1 MGIDSDNLFS
11 ALVGALL
18 ALLLTTGYT
27 EIRQR
32 RQGVRECAELARLL
46 VHELTRNE
54 DQNTVR
60 TREQP
65 AANGEKQE
73 EVLSVTG
80 ENRPSLQAWME
91 VRTRLAQLMKREDFN
106 ALDEYYS
113 ILQSLVD
120 RLGSSDNLIETASL
134 PFLSSTQRWQKR
146 TEEVKALLKLYAE
159 PKQRKTLLG
168 F

>member
-1 MGIDSDNLFS
+1 MGIESDNLFS

-27 EIRQR
+27 EIRGR
-32 RQGVRECAELARLL
+32 RQGVRECAELAGLL

-65 AANGEKQE
+65 AANGEEQE

-91 VRTRLAQLMKREDFN
+91 VRIRLAQLMKREDFN

-120 RLGSSDNLIETASL
+120 RLGSSDNLMERASL
-134 PFLSSTQRWQKR
+134 RLLSPTQRWEKR

-159 PKQRKTLLG
+159 PRRRKTLLG

>member
-1 MGIDSDNLFS
+1 MGIGSDNLFS

-27 EIRQR
+27 EIRER
-32 RQGVRECAELARLL
+32 RQGVRECAGLARLL
-46 VHELTRNE
+46 LYEFRRNE
-54 DQNTVR
+54 YLKTVR

-65 AANGEKQE
+65 AANGEEQ

-91 VRTRLAQLMKREDFN
+91 VRARLAQLMKREDFN

-113 ILQSLVD
+113 TLQSLVD
-120 RLGSSDNLIETASL
+120 RLGSSENLVETTSL
-134 PFLSSTQRWQKR
+134 PFLSPTQRWEKR

-159 PKQRKTLLG
+159 PRRRETLLG

>member
-1 MGIDSDNLFS
+1 MGIGSDNLFS

-27 EIRQR
+27 EIRER
-32 RQGVRECAELARLL
+32 RQGVRECAGLARLL
-46 VHELTRNE
+46 VHEVTRNE
-54 DQNTVR
+54 DQNTVG

-65 AANGEKQE
+65 AANGEEQ

-91 VRTRLAQLMKREDFN
+91 VRARLAQLMKREDFN

-120 RLGSSDNLIETASL
+120 RLGSSDNLMEMASL
-134 PFLSSTQRWQKR
+134 PFLSPTQRWEKR
-146 TEEVKALLKLYAE
+146 TQEVKALLKLYAE
-159 PKQRKTLLG
+159 PRRRKTLLG

>member
-1 MGIDSDNLFS
+1 VGIDSDNLFS

-18 ALLLTTGYT
+18 ALLLTTAYT

-32 RQGVRECAELARLL
+32 RQGVRECAGLARLL
-46 VHELTRNE
+46 VHEVTRN
-54 DQNTVR
+54 DDLNTVR

-65 AANGEKQE
+65 ATNGEEQE
-73 EVLSVTG
+73 EVLSATG

-106 ALDEYYS
+106 VLDEYYS
-113 ILQSLVD
+113 TLQSLVD

-134 PFLSSTQRWQKR
+134 RFLSPTQRWQKR

-159 PKQRKTLLG
+159 PRQRKTLLG

>member
-18 ALLLTTGYT
+18 ALLLISGYT

-32 RQGVRECAELARLL
+32 RQGVRECAGLARLL
-46 VHELTRNE
+46 LYEFRRNE
-54 DQNTVR
+54 YLKTVR

-65 AANGEKQE
+65 AANGEEQ

-91 VRTRLAQLMKREDFN
+91 VRARLAQLMKREDFN

-113 ILQSLVD
+113 TLQSLVD
-120 RLGSSDNLIETASL
+120 RLGSSENLVETASL
-134 PFLSSTQRWQKR
+134 PFLSTTQHWEKR

-159 PKQRKTLLG
+159 PRRRKTLLG

>member
-1 MGIDSDNLFS
+1 MGIESDNLFS

-27 EIRQR
+27 EIRER
-32 RQGVRECAELARLL
+32 RQGVWECAGLARLL
-46 VHELTRNE
+46 VHEVTRNE
-54 DQNTVR
+54 DQNTVA
-60 TREQP
+60 TSEQP
-65 AANGEKQE
+65 AANGEEQ

-91 VRTRLAQLMKREDFN
+91 VRARLAQLMKREDFN

-120 RLGSSDNLIETASL
+120 RHGSSDNLMETASL
-134 PFLSSTQRWQKR
+134 PFLSPTQRWEKR
-146 TEEVKALLKLYAE
+146 TEEVKALLKLYAV
-159 PKQRKTLLG
+159 PRRRKTLLG